1 MFHVFRSS
9 NAQNASDMLTLT
21 VIAVAEAKAKVFLGF
36 KVIDVAA
43 QQVYFDEAEQK
54 CQLCFDKYLVYL

>member
-1 MFHVFRSS
+1 
-9 NAQNASDMLTLT
+9 MLTLT